1 MAYFMILAIAVLCIV
16 LLIFLIQIPVLIARG
31 RSLSASDI
39 TTITILSWFG
49 LIFGVTWFVALVLS
63 LVWRPGQ
70 WTGRCEACGGTKPTV
85 DAAEQL
91 EKLDKLKKRG
101 VITQKEFD
109 AQKKKILG

>member
-1 MAYFMILAIAVLCIV
+1 MTWFLIFTIAVLCIV

-63 LVWRPGQ
+63 LVWLSEISQEHGKYNKS
-70 WTGRCEACGGTKPTV
+70 TGG
-85 DAAEQL
+85 AADQL
-91 EKLDKLKKRG
+91 EKLDKLKQRG
-101 VITQKEFD
+101 VITQKEFETE
-109 AQKKKILG
+109 KKKILSK